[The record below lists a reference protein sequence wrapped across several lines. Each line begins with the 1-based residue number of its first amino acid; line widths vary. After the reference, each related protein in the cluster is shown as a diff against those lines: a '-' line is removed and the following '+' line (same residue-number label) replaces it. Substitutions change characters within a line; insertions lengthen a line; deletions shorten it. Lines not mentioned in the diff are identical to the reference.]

1 MKGGEG
7 DKGQRIADSE
17 IFHSSLGFLRDHL
30 SHVALDARA
39 EPFPSANGRCSS
51 LKRTIEYGCGL
62 PLPT

>member
-7 DKGQRIADSE
+7 GKGQRIADSE

-39 EPFPSANGRCSS
+39 EPFPPC
-51 LKRTIEYGCGL
+51 EW
-62 PLPT
+62 PLLQLEAHD